1 MYHQILVFPRI
12 REPIGFLSTR
22 ILFFG
27 VGNLLL
33 LGVLMLLGRCLRHH
47 VAAGDFVVGWYGA
60 DPYLLLHLL
69 IRLLFLTSLH
79 LDGLIRLQ
87 NRLVEALDVDSLV
100 LGRPSYRLVEVVR
113 VVGAVKGAGVG
124 CVVLGLV
131 DALITNIGH

>member
-1 MYHQILVFPRI
+1 MAVRGLARAGYLRVYHQILVFPRI

-27 VGNLLL
+27 AGNLLL

-79 LDGLIRLQ
+79 LDGLIRL
-87 NRLVEALDVDSLV
+87 
-100 LGRPSYRLVEVVR
+100 
-113 VVGAVKGAGVG
+113 
-124 CVVLGLV
+124 
-131 DALITNIGH
+131 